1 MTTALR
7 ASSGSVA
14 EQPLLIY
21 VNVPFC
27 NSKCHFCDW
36 VTEVPLGDLRLKPE
50 SSPRQ
55 RYIAAL
61 VRQIETHAPTL
72 TGFGY
77 RPEIMYWG
85 GGTASI
91 LTVRE
96 IESVVG
102 ALSSRFDLGG
112 LTEAT
117 IEGSPE
123 SIDPDKL
130 RLFRAAGFN
139 RISIGV
145 QAFDDDRLRRI
156 GRVHS
161 AQQAVR
167 SIEMAVA
174 ADFDNINIDLIV
186 GFPGQGVDEVSRMIQ
201 RAVTLPVNHLSVYP
215 YRPTDGTV
223 MRKQVRRGSSQID
236 VDEQRRSY
244 VHARDLLAVHGF
256 DEYATAYFGGPRCE
270 SDEVYYK
277 LTMDWIGFGSGANSL
292 IGTRFLLNDRGALH
306 RFTAAPDRF
315 DSDIPASSPHLT
327 LHFLAQAL
335 TTVDGMD
342 ARVFQR
348 RTGRSLRAACE
359 EPAAQR
365 MLEQVNRRGEL
376 IIDSNG
382 IRLRREDM
390 ASAYIT
396 MNSVDLYAATEQF
409 RRVGAKP
416 TSVPLTQSSRIRVPF
431 PHGTGVPVDRRGSR
445 R

>member
-1 MTTALR
+1 MSTTLR
-7 ASSGSVA
+7 GPGGTVA
-14 EQPLLIY
+14 GQPLLIY

-36 VTEVPLGDLRLKPE
+36 VTEVPLADLRLTPD

-55 RYIAAL
+55 RYVAAL
-61 VRQIETHAPTL
+61 VEQIETHAPTL
-72 TGFGY
+72 NDYGY

-91 LTVRE
+91 LTIDE
-96 IESVVG
+96 IESVTG
-102 ALSSRFDLGG
+102 ALSSRFDLDG

-123 SIDPDKL
+123 SMDPDKL
-130 RLFRAAGFN
+130 KVFRAAGFN

-145 QAFDDDRLRRI
+145 QSFDDERLRRI

-161 AQQAVR
+161 AEQAVR
-167 SIEMAVA
+167 AVEMAA
-174 ADFDNINIDLIV
+174 AAGFGNINIDLIV
-186 GFPGQGVDEVSRMIQ
+186 GFPGQEVDEVSRTIR
-201 RAVTLPVNHLSVYP
+201 RAVTLPVNHFSVYP

-223 MRKQVRRGSSQID
+223 MRKQVRRGTSRID
-236 VDEQRRSY
+236 VDEQQRSY
-244 VHARDLLAVHGF
+244 AHARDLLAQYGF

-292 IGTRFLLNDRGALH
+292 IGTRFLLNDRGSLH
-306 RFTAAPDRF
+306 RFSAAPQRF

-342 ARVFQR
+342 ARTFQL

-359 EPAAQR
+359 EPAVRR
-365 MLEQVNRRGEL
+365 MLEQVNRRGRL
-376 IIDSNG
+376 IVDSRG
-382 IRLRREDM
+382 IRLHRDDM
-390 ASAYIT
+390 AAAYIT
-396 MNSVDLYAATEQF
+396 MNSVDLYAATEQL
-409 RRVGAKP
+409 GA
-416 TSVPLTQSSRIRVPF
+416 
-431 PHGTGVPVDRRGSR
+431 
-445 R
+445 